1 MATLVIFD
9 FTFLAYLLIKAA
21 NLSLLVFGNFFR
33 IIKEIIFNRA
43 FSLGIHEIM
52 DIYLPTVDIF

>member
-1 MATLVIFD
+1 MAPLFIFD
-9 FTFLAYLLIKAA
+9 FACLSISSQQGGKLNLLI
-21 NLSLLVFGNFFR
+21 FGNFFR

-52 DIYLPTVDIF
+52 YIYLPTVDIF

>member
-1 MATLVIFD
+1 ME
-9 FTFLAYLLIKAA
+9 LLILKPPFFSISSQQGGKF
-21 NLSLLVFGNFFR
+21 NLLVFGNFSM
-33 IIKEIIFNRA
+33 IIKKIIFNRA